1 MKYINLLLIISRGG
15 SHPALLKTLDAA
27 VERDIKILLI
37 SHKDDTILAE
47 KLSYK
52 DLSIDMSDYEH
63 TVVSVLHL
71 QMLECLSELIDSI
84 ILGGK

>member
-1 MKYINLLLIISRGG
+1 MCL
-15 SHPALLKTLDAA
+15 
-27 VERDIKILLI
+27 
-37 SHKDDTILAE
+37 KDDTILAE

-52 DLSIDMSDYEH
+52 DLRIDMSDYEH
-63 TVVSVLHL
+63 TVVSILHL